1 VRGARRSAACP
12 AWWEELTVKT
22 NAQLQRDVLDELQWE
37 PGVDAAQIAVT
48 ARDGVVTLT
57 GHVSVYAQKFA
68 AEEAVKR
75 VHGVKAVAND
85 LTVRPPDSGQLD
97 DADIA
102 ASALHALKWDATVPD
117 DRVRVTVRDGWI
129 TLEGAVDRQFQKEAA
144 DRAVRRLIGARG
156 VTNTILVKAG
166 ETASDIK
173 GSIEAAFRRSAIL
186 DSTKIRVEKDD
197 GTVTLSGDVHSHVER
212 DEAERIA
219 WAAPGVSRVVND
231 ITITPWLTARRESGV
246 ADRAA
251 AQVL

>member
-1 VRGARRSAACP
+1 
-12 AWWEELTVKT
+12 VKT
-22 NAQLQRDVLDELQWE
+22 NAQLQRDVLDELRWE
-37 PGVDAAQIAVT
+37 PSIDAAQIGVT

-57 GHVSVYAQKFA
+57 GHVGVYAQKFT
-68 AEEAVKR
+68 AEEAAKR

-85 LTVRPPDSGQLD
+85 IVVRPLDSSQLD

-102 ASALHALKWDATVPD
+102 TAALQALKWDAAVPD

-129 TLEGAVDRQFQKEAA
+129 TLEGAVDRQFQKAAA

-173 GSIEAAFRRSAIL
+173 ASIEAAFRRSAIL
-186 DSTKIRVEKDD
+186 DSSSIKVEKDNS
-197 GTVTLSGDVHSHVER
+197 TVTLSGNVHSHVER

-231 ITITPWLTARRESGV
+231 LVITPWLTARREKE
-246 ADRAA
+246 ATDRPA